1 MIFTNIVVGSLYLVF
16 GNIKKILRLMGYLKG
31 QTISLKEEDGGW

>member
-1 MIFTNIVVGSLYLVF
+1 MIFTNIVGSLYLVSVTL
-16 GNIKKILRLMGYLKG
+16 KKIFRLMGYLKG